1 MKNLVEY
8 INENKNKFIEA
19 DDIKGPVTCG
29 EYNGE
34 KVVVIGKPFTND
46 RDEAY
51 IMAKEYI
58 KKLGYKVLSVDFVE
72 PMIYEDGTSGN
83 WEVNVETDKEF
94 VWNSKSYKVFR
105 RCEDKLIKKF
115 NLNLFV

>member
-8 INENKNKFIEA
+8 INENKNTFIEA

-51 IMAKEYI
+51 IMAKELI
-58 KKLGYKVLSVDFVE
+58 KKLGYSDITMDLKDCYENMPDAEDVDYWVFAYGNDEVSCFE
-72 PMIYEDGTSGN
+72 YGPSG
-83 WEVNVETDKEF
+83 VAA
-94 VWNSKSYKVFR
+94 YK
-105 RCEDKLIKKF
+105 
-115 NLNLFV
+115 

>member
-58 KKLGYKVLSVDFVE
+58 KKLGYKDITMDLKDCYNELGEYAEDVDYWVFAAS
-72 PMIYEDGTSGN
+72 EDG
-83 WEVNVETDKEF
+83 EVSCFEYGDAGVAC
-94 VWNSKSYKVFR
+94 YK
-105 RCEDKLIKKF
+105 
-115 NLNLFV
+115 

>member
-58 KKLGYKVLSVDFVE
+58 KKLGYKDITMDLKDCYNELGEYAEDVE
-72 PMIYEDGTSGN
+72 YWVFAASEDG
-83 WEVNVETDKEF
+83 EVSCFEYGDAGGAC
-94 VWNSKSYKVFR
+94 YK
-105 RCEDKLIKKF
+105 
-115 NLNLFV
+115 